1 MEKNIKIVLNQETPD
16 ERVLVTLEDE
26 FDNLEI
32 LSLKISSTDV
42 YRKTSSDFGVIVGRV
57 QTTNGYGLQNAK
69 VSIFVPVDP
78 ADKERPEIMELY
90 PFETVNDQFPNG
102 VRYNLLPRV
111 RNQNPSHRA
120 VGNLP
125 TINDLTHYPQYLEI
139 MEKYYKYTTITN
151 DSGDYMIFGVPI
163 GSHNIM
169 MDFDLFD
176 TKSFEITAN
185 DLVETTTQYGNIKD
199 LRDATSSK
207 DNNNPNKVPNF
218 IYKGN
223 DSFDVE
229 VKTNINQMPN
239 IFNEIKQVNVASF
252 WGDDEEHDVG
262 ITRCDFKIN
271 YKYTPTAVFFG
282 WLSSVTGAF
291 EVKKNYE
298 IKKPLDNDQTEIPL
312 ELRGFDSNKGRD
324 TGDIWP
330 LQDLMVVIYRL
341 DDKLTPGS
349 RVRLGAFKS
358 ERGTGVFRISLP
370 MYMEHYKLNQFGD
383 LVPTDDTEN
392 GIPTKGYY
400 AFEMYDI
407 SEAWQTRFPWGY
419 YRLSPTPGI
428 RVPSSVNGDSLTG
441 GWEGT
446 TTGLFEYDIINRKR
460 KFYTIKTR
468 YNKHKETNVSI
479 SGDYVNYLPQVNEFK
494 DIPWNFPVD
503 KKNIPQIKD
512 VEVIGSAIIP
522 KYEFDVDISV
532 FDWNRLDDKD
542 YNPQMIFP
550 TNILNIIRIPK
561 DLSYNEDVKELEYH
575 LGIGVGLNGKNSGS
589 VYTDI
594 FRGDDFINGTSGENY
609 YGDNP
614 SFDFGDNSVGGLNL
628 SLFAIE
634 LAKKPDA
641 TVSPGGTH
649 RRYTQAYSDI
659 YTLGPFIS
667 STNYQNKF
675 PVMEIG
681 IHDIT
686 NDLDG
691 LIDNRVYTSYGFY
704 TGSIPPSSFNSEI
717 SNKYKA
723 NYYYFGLWDS
733 ANALKSIE
741 KNYFVDNE

>member
-1 MEKNIKIVLNQETPD
+1 MEKNIKIVLDQNTPD
-16 ERVLVTLEDE
+16 ERILVSLEDE

-69 VSIFVPVDP
+69 VSIFVPIEP
-78 ADKERPEIMELY
+78 EDKERPEIMELY

-151 DSGDYMIFGVPI
+151 DSGDYMIFGVPV

-185 DLVETTTQYGNIKD
+185 DLVETTTQYGNIKN

-207 DNNNPNKVPNF
+207 DNNDPNKVPNF

-252 WGDDEEHDVG
+252 WGDEEEHDVG

-282 WLSSVTGAF
+282 WLSAPSWGF
-291 EVKKNYE
+291 MVKKDYE
-298 IKKPLDNDQTEIPL
+298 LNKPKNQDQTEVPL
-312 ELRGFDSNKGRD
+312 ELYGFDSSTSKSG
-324 TGDIWP
+324 GDIWP
-330 LQDLMVVIYRL
+330 MQEIMVVIYRL

-349 RVRLGAFKS
+349 RVRVGAFKA
-358 ERGTGVFRISLP
+358 EKGTGVFRVSLP
-370 MYMEHYKLNQFGD
+370 MYMEYYKLNQFGD
-383 LVPTDDTEN
+383 LVPTDDIEN

-407 SEAWQTRFPWGY
+407 SEAYQTRTPWGY
-419 YRLSPTPGI
+419 YYLSLTPGI
-428 RVPSSVNGDSLTG
+428 RVPSSVNGDTLTG

-460 KFYTIKTR
+460 KFYTIKTK
-468 YNKHKETNVSI
+468 YNKHKENNLAI
-479 SGDYVNYLPQVNEFK
+479 SGDYVNYLPQINENK

-503 KKNIPQIKD
+503 RRDTPQISNI
-512 VEVIGSAIIP
+512 EVIGSAIVP
-522 KYEFDVDISV
+522 RYEFDVDTTV
-532 FDWNRLDDKD
+532 FDWGRVDDKD

-550 TNILNIIRIPK
+550 ANILNIIKVPK

-575 LGIGVGLNGKNSGS
+575 LGIGVGLNGKNVGNI
-589 VYTDI
+589 YTEI
-594 FRGDDFINGTSGENY
+594 FKAEDFINGTTGENY
-609 YGDNP
+609 YGDAP
-614 SFDFGDNSVGGLNL
+614 AFDFGDNSAGTLNL

-634 LAKKPDA
+634 LAKKTDS
-641 TVSPGGTH
+641 TVSSGGTH

-667 STNYQNKF
+667 STNDQNKF

-681 IHDIT
+681 VSDIPE
-686 NDLDG
+686 DLES
-691 LIDNRVYTSYGFY
+691 LIDNKVYTSYGFF
-704 TGSIPPSSFNSEI
+704 TGSIPPTEFNPEI
-717 SNKYKA
+717 SNRYKS
-723 NYYYFGLWDS
+723 NYYYFGMWEGM
-733 ANALKSIE
+733 NALKSIE
-741 KNYFVDNE
+741 KNYFVNNE

>member
-16 ERVLVTLEDE
+16 ERILVNLEDE

-69 VSIFVPVDP
+69 ISIFVPIDP
-78 ADKERPEIMELY
+78 ADKERPEITELY

-125 TINDLTHYPQYLEI
+125 TLNDLTHYPQYLEI
-139 MEKYYKYTTITN
+139 MEKYYKYTVTTN
-151 DSGDYMIFGVPI
+151 DSGDYMIFGVPV

-176 TKSFEITAN
+176 TQSFEITAN
-185 DLVETTTQYGNIKD
+185 DLVETTTEYANIKD
-199 LRDATSSK
+199 LRDATNAT

-218 IYKGN
+218 IYKGA

-239 IFNEIKQVNVASF
+239 IFNEVKQVNVAPF
-252 WGDDEEHDVG
+252 WGDDVEHDVG

-271 YKYTPTAVFFG
+271 YKYTPTAIFFG
-282 WLSSVTGAF
+282 WLSSVTGSF
-291 EVKKNYE
+291 EIRKDYSVN
-298 IKKPLDNDQTEIPL
+298 KPKDVNEAEVPL
-312 ELRGFDSNKGRD
+312 ELRGFDTNKNRD
-324 TGDIWP
+324 TGEIWP
-330 LQDLMVVIYRL
+330 LQELMVVIYRL

-349 RVRLGAFKS
+349 RVRVGAFKA
-358 ERGTGVFRISLP
+358 EYGTGVFRVSLP
-370 MYMEHYKLNQFGD
+370 MYMEYYKLNQFGD
-383 LVPTDDTEN
+383 LVPTDDVDN

-400 AFEMYDI
+400 AFEVYDI
-407 SEAWQTRFPWGY
+407 VEAWQTRTPWGY
-419 YRLSPTPGI
+419 YRLSLTPGI
-428 RVPSSVNGDSLTG
+428 RIPASNNGEALTG

-446 TTGLFEYDIINRKR
+446 KTGLFEYDIINRKR
-460 KFYTIKTR
+460 KFYTIKTK
-468 YNKHKETNVSI
+468 YNKHKVDNVSI
-479 SGDYVNYLPQVNEFK
+479 PGDYVNYIPQTNEFK

-503 KKNIPQIKD
+503 RRDTPAISSI
-512 VEVIGSAIIP
+512 EVIGSAILP
-522 KYEFDVDISV
+522 KYEFDVDIAV

-542 YNPQMIFP
+542 YNPEMIFP
-550 TNILNIIRIPK
+550 ANILNLIKIPS
-561 DLSYNEDVKELEYH
+561 DISYNEPIKELEYH
-575 LGIGVGLNGKNSGS
+575 LGIGVGLNGKNSGT

-594 FRGDDFINGTSGENY
+594 FRGDDFINSTTGENY
-609 YGDNP
+609 YGDSP
-614 SFDFGDNSVGGLNL
+614 AYDFGDNSKGNLNL

-641 TVSPGGTH
+641 TVNTGGTH
-649 RRYTQAYSDI
+649 RRFTQAYSGT

-667 STNYQNKF
+667 SINDQNK
-675 PVMEIG
+675 VSLMEFSIY
-681 IHDIT
+681 DIT
-686 NDLDG
+686 DDLDG
-691 LIDNRVYTSYGFY
+691 LIDNKVYTSYGFY
-704 TGSIPPSSFNSEI
+704 TGSVPPTEFNPEI
-717 SNKYKA
+717 SNRFRS
-723 NYYYFGLWDS
+723 NYYYFGLWDG

-741 KNYFVDNE
+741 KNYFTNNE

>member
-1 MEKNIKIVLNQETPD
+1 MEKNIKIVLNEETPN
-16 ERVLVTLEDE
+16 ERILVNLEDE

-32 LSLKISSTDV
+32 LSLKISSSDV

-69 VSIFVPVDP
+69 VSIFVPIDP

-125 TINDLTHYPQYLEI
+125 TINDLTHYPQYLEV

-185 DLVETTTQYGNIKD
+185 DLVETTTEYGNIKD
-199 LRDATSSK
+199 LRDATSSV

-229 VKTNINQMPN
+229 VKTNINEMPN

-252 WGDDEEHDVG
+252 WGDEEEHDVG

-282 WLSSVTGAF
+282 WMSTIGGGF
-291 EVKKNYE
+291 TIKKNYE
-298 IKKPLDNDQTEIPL
+298 FYKPKNQDQTDRAVEV
-312 ELRGFDSNKGRD
+312 RGFDTSLSRD

-330 LQDLMVVIYRL
+330 LQDLIVVIYRL

-349 RVRLGAFKS
+349 RVRVGAFKG
-358 ERGTGVFRISLP
+358 ETGTGIFRISLP
-370 MYMEHYKLNQFGD
+370 MYMEYYKLNQFGD
-383 LVPTDDTEN
+383 LVPTDDVDN

-400 AFEMYDI
+400 AFEVYDNA
-407 SEAWQTRFPWGY
+407 EAWQRRLPWGY
-419 YRLSPTPGI
+419 YYLTLTPGVRI
-428 RVPSSVNGDSLTG
+428 PSSVNGDVLTG

-446 TTGLFEYDIINRKR
+446 QTGLFEYDIINRKR
-460 KFYTIKTR
+460 KFYTIKTK
-468 YNKHKETNVSI
+468 YNKHKQNNVSI
-479 SGDYVNYLPQVNEFK
+479 EGDYVNY
-494 DIPWNFPVD
+494 
-503 KKNIPQIKD
+503 IPQINESKD
-512 VEVIGSAIIP
+512 VPWNYPIDGRDVPLIPEIGVIGSTIIP
-522 KYEFDVDISV
+522 RYEFDVDINV
-532 FDWNRLDDKD
+532 FRWDKLDDKD

-550 TNILNIIRIPK
+550 KNILNIISIPK
-561 DLSYNEDVKELEYH
+561 DISYNEDVKELEYH
-575 LGIGVGLNGKNSGS
+575 LGIGVGLNGKNMGN
-589 VYTDI
+589 VYTDV
-594 FRGDDFINGTSGENY
+594 FSGNDFINSQTGENY
-609 YGDNP
+609 YGDAP
-614 SFDFGDNSVGGLNL
+614 TYDFGDNSVTGLKL

-634 LAKKPDA
+634 LAKNPDS
-641 TVSPGGTH
+641 TVTSGGSH
-649 RRYTQAYSDI
+649 RRYTQAYSTQ
-659 YTLGPFIS
+659 YSLGPFIS
-667 STNYQNKF
+667 SNKDQNKF
-675 PVMEIG
+675 PVMEIS

-686 NDLDG
+686 DDLDS
-691 LIDNRVYTSYGFY
+691 LIDNKVYTSYGFY
-704 TGSIPPSSFNSEI
+704 TGSIPPTEFNPEI
-717 SNKYKA
+717 SNKFKA
-723 NYYYFGLWDS
+723 NYYYFGLWDG
-733 ANALKSIE
+733 ANVLKSIE
-741 KNYFVDNE
+741 KNYFIDNE